1 MTRISSEDAV
11 SISPSPAHPLP
22 LDDGL
27 FFSVKRMEVDP
38 ALMWTTQSCLDDEG
52 PFIVFNEILCCG
64 LHMMWR
70 ARTVYTSFGIPG
82 IPSSIAATEEKA
94 RFAFKEYTSEI
105 RIMKPMLGMPS
116 AVVQISAWTLTRGC
130 DELSCARPIWQA
142 STVTIND
149 YVTH

>member
-70 ARTVYTSFGIPG
+70 ARTVYTIFGIPG
-82 IPSSIAATEEKA
+82 ISSSVAATEKNH
-94 RFAFKEYTSEI
+94 RFAFNFIGDQTYQGVYFQI
-105 RIMKPMLGMPS
+105 PPS
-116 AVVQISAWTLTRGC
+116 VMDSTNRAASDNGFSAYPPT
-130 DELSCARPIWQA
+130 
-142 STVTIND
+142 
-149 YVTH
+149 

>member
-11 SISPSPAHPLP
+11 STSPSPAHPLP
-22 LDDGL
+22 LDDEL

-70 ARTVYTSFGIPG
+70 ARTVYTIFGIPG
-82 IPSSIAATEEKA
+82 ISSSVAATEKTTDSHSISSA
-94 RFAFKEYTSEI
+94 IKRIKEY
-105 RIMKPMLGMPS
+105 
-116 AVVQISAWTLTRGC
+116 
-130 DELSCARPIWQA
+130 A
-142 STVTIND
+142 SKFR
-149 YVTH
+149 HL